1 MTFSQQRMYRFLLVT
16 SIAATIGMMGWVT
29 LLSNFAVESAGLGP
43 FEMGLTQSV
52 REIPGF
58 LSLLVIYLLLFMTEH
73 RAAALSVLVMG
84 LGVCITGFLPSFWGV
99 VFSTLIMSTGFHF
112 FEPLNQS
119 LSLQYFSL
127 EAAPIMLSRLRAV
140 TALANIAVGGVIFA
154 LSGWLGYPALFML
167 IGLVVTGIGCW
178 AMLQDPSDKNM
189 PPQHKKMLFRW
200 KYWLYY
206 ALTFL
211 SGSRRQI
218 FMVFATFLLV
228 KKFEMSLMA
237 ISGLFMINNV
247 IAWFVNPIIG
257 RMINR
262 YGERTL
268 LTIEYSMLIVVFLCY
283 SYTESPYVA
292 GVLFVLDH
300 MAFSFVV
307 CIRTYLQKIAEK
319 PDIAPSSAMGFTIN
333 HIAAVFIPALG
344 GWLWTIDYHIP
355 FLAGAGMALVSL
367 VLSQFV
373 RLPHPGAAP
382 AGVGKAPAAA

>member
-1 MTFSQQRMYRFLLVT
+1 MTPPQQRMYRFLMVT

-43 FEMGLTQSV
+43 LEIGITQSI

-58 LSLLVIYLLLFMTEH
+58 LSLLVIYLLLVLTEH
-73 RAAALSVLVMG
+73 RAAALSILVMG
-84 LGVCITGFLPSFWGV
+84 LGVSITGYLPSFWGV
-99 VFSTLIMSTGFHF
+99 VCSTLIMSTGFHF

-127 EAAPIMLSRLRAV
+127 EAAPIMLSRLRAAM
-140 TALANIAVGGVIFA
+140 ALANIGVGGVIFA
-154 LSGWLGYPALFML
+154 LSGWLGYPTLFLL
-167 IGLVVTGIGCW
+167 IGAVVTGIGVW
-178 AMLQDPSDKNM
+178 AVLQDPSDKSM

-228 KKFEMSLMA
+228 KKFELSLMA
-237 ISGLFMINNV
+237 ISGLFMVNNI
-247 IAWFVNPIIG
+247 IAWAVNPVIG

-262 YGERTL
+262 YGERAL
-268 LTIEYSMLIVVFLCY
+268 LTVEYSTLIVVFLGY

-292 GVLFVLDH
+292 GALFIMDH
-300 MAFSFVV
+300 LAFNFVV
-307 CIRTYLQKIAEK
+307 CIRTYLQKIADR
-319 PDIAPSSAMGFTIN
+319 PDIAPSSAVGFTIN
-333 HIAAVFIPALG
+333 HIAAVVIPALG

-355 FLAGAGMALVSL
+355 FLAGAVMAAISL

-373 RLPHPGAAP
+373 RTPGPVAATAEGRASP
-382 AGVGKAPAAA
+382 

>member
-1 MTFSQQRMYRFLLVT
+1 MTPPQQRMYRFLMIT

-43 FEMGLTQSV
+43 FEMGITQSV

-58 LSLLVIYLLLFMTEH
+58 LSLLVIYLLLVLTEH
-73 RAAALSVLVMG
+73 RAAALSILVMG
-84 LGVCITGFLPSFWGV
+84 LGISITGYLPSFWGV
-99 VFSTLIMSTGFHF
+99 LFSTLIMSTGFHF

-127 EAAPIMLSRLRAV
+127 EAAPVLLGRLRSAM
-140 TALANIAVGGVIFA
+140 ALANIGVGAAIFA
-154 LSGWLGYPALFML
+154 LSGWLGYPALFL
-167 IGLVVTGIGCW
+167 GIGLVVTGIGLW
-178 AMLQDPSDKNM
+178 AVLQDPSDKSM

-228 KKFEMSLMA
+228 KKFELSIMA
-237 ISGLFMINNV
+237 ISGLFMVNNL
-247 IAWFVNPIIG
+247 IAWMVNPIIG

-268 LTIEYSMLIVVFLCY
+268 LSLEYGVMILVFSAY
-283 SYTESPYVA
+283 SYTDSPYVA
-292 GVLFVLDH
+292 GALFIVDH
-300 MAFSFVV
+300 LAFNFVV
-307 CIRTYLQKIAEK
+307 CIRTYLQKIADR

-355 FLAGAGMALVSL
+355 FLAGAVMAAMSL

-373 RLPHPGAAP
+373 RTPGHGAAT
-382 AGVGKAPAAA
+382 GVAPAARSA